1 MRTVALSSPHDFA
14 EWRTQARGL
23 LAAGVPP
30 QEIAWTT
37 ADAPTLF
44 EAEPSLTAE
53 MPALLIPRGF
63 LKLAETAIRH
73 RDPERFALLYTLLW
87 RIVAGERH
95 LLEIDSDAEVIRARA
110 LARQVERD
118 AYCMKAYLRFRE
130 IDGGTGP
137 QYLAWFEPEH
147 HVLDLVAPF
156 FTKRFASLSWSIL
169 TPARSAHWDGERL
182 TYAAGAD
189 RGAVPGEDALEAYW
203 QTYYASIFNPA
214 RLKVDAMT
222 RQMPR
227 KYWRNLN
234 ETRLFKPLV
243 EGAARRADEMVG
255 QPPTEPT
262 RKGRVSLDRA
272 QPSAAEMPAPDLP
285 GLAAQI
291 RACVRCPLHG
301 PATQAVAGEGPKG
314 AQLMLIGEQPGDQED
329 LAGRP
334 FVGPAGAVLD
344 RALAEAGIPR
354 DRAYVTNAVKHFK
367 FEPRGKRRIHQRPHA
382 REIGACSAWLEREI
396 ELVQPRLL
404 VAMGASAARA
414 LIGRDVT
421 IGRSRGRVIEEG
433 GRRLMITIHPAS
445 VLRQMDARA
454 EAAQYRMLVEDLA
467 RARDA
472 VLSPSPRPGGERVA
486 ERSEAG
492 EGDFSSPSPGS
503 G

>member
-1 MRTVALSSPHDFA
+1 MRSVALSSPADFA
-14 EWRTQARGL
+14 EWRATARAL
-23 LAAGVPP
+23 LAGCVPP
-30 QEIAWTT
+30 EEIAWTT

-44 EAEPSLTAE
+44 DIGPAPAGEA
-53 MPALLIPRGF
+53 PALLIPRAF
-63 LKLAETAIRH
+63 LKLADTAIRH
-73 RDPERFALLYTLLW
+73 RDGERFALLYKLLW
-87 RIVAGERH
+87 RIAHGERG
-95 LLEIDSDAEVIRARA
+95 LLEIDSDAEVISARA

-130 IDGGTGP
+130 IDTGQGP
-137 QYLAWFEPEH
+137 HYLAWFEPEH

-156 FTKRFASLSWSIL
+156 FTKRFASLTWSIL
-169 TPARSAHWDGERL
+169 TPERSAHWDGERL
-182 TYAAGAD
+182 TYAAGAE

-214 RLKVDAMT
+214 RLKIDAMT

-243 EGAARRADEMVG
+243 EGAARRAEAMVES
-255 QPPTEPT
+255 PPTEPA
-262 RKGRVSLDRA
+262 RKGRVEIEPPAPL
-272 QPSAAEMPAPDLP
+272 PGAEIAAPDLP
-285 GLAAQI
+285 ALAAQV
-291 RACVRCPLHG
+291 RACTRCPLYA
-301 PATQAVAGEGPKG
+301 PATQAVPGEGPVR
-314 AQLMLIGEQPGDQED
+314 AELMLVGEQPGDQED
-329 LAGRP
+329 LAGKP

-344 RALAEAGIPR
+344 RAMAEAGIAR

-414 LIGRDVT
+414 LLGRDVT
-421 IGRSRGRVIEEG
+421 IGRTRGRVLEEG

-445 VLRQMDARA
+445 VLRQVDPKA

-467 RARDA
+467 KARDA
-472 VLSPSPRPGGERVA
+472 V
-486 ERSEAG
+486 
-492 EGDFSSPSPGS
+492 SSPLPAPAGR